1 MPPRLSLLFTLGV
14 LAACGSAGAETAR
27 GAAPDSLPEAPA
39 ARIEAATVAP
49 SDAALVLQLPGEVA
63 GGRDALLAAANG
75 GYVESV
81 LVQKG
86 DRVSAG
92 QALVRVNTRIARAQ
106 RDQAAAQAALAEGE
120 LARVEALGD
129 MASRAQL
136 DALRTQVVVAKAQL
150 EMADVQVARSVVTA
164 PFAGTVADLQAE
176 VGEVVGP
183 GTPIARLVQ
192 LDTVKVNISVS
203 DRDVGNLA
211 VGAPVQVS
219 TDASPAPLP
228 GQISAINPAA
238 DLSTRSFLVEATV
251 PNDEHRL
258 LPGMIARV
266 AAEGRAVTGQIV
278 LPQDWLVTRR
288 DGVGVF
294 VVQDGVSRW
303 RPVRTGP
310 LIQDQ
315 VVITEGLADG
325 ELVVMTGQ
333 RALADGDA
341 VLITRQGRCCTN
353 GRPTF

>member
-1 MPPRLSLLFTLGV
+1 MPRSLLLLPMWV
-14 LAACGSAGAETAR
+14 LAACSDAGAETAR
-27 GAAPDSLPEAPA
+27 GAAPDALPEAPA
-39 ARIEAATVAP
+39 ARIEAATVQP

-75 GYVESV
+75 GYVEAV
-81 LVQKG
+81 LVKKG
-86 DRVSAG
+86 DRVTAG
-92 QALVRVNTRIARAQ
+92 QALVRVNARLARAQ
-106 RDQAAAQAALAEGE
+106 RDQAAAQAALAEAE

-129 MASRAQL
+129 MAAKAQL
-136 DALRTQVVVAKAQL
+136 DALRTQVVIAKAQL
-150 EMADVQVARSVVTA
+150 DMAEVQAARAVVSA

-183 GTPIARLVQ
+183 GSPIARLVQ

-203 DRDVGNLA
+203 DRDVGNLT
-211 VGAPVQVS
+211 VGAPVTVS
-219 TDASPAPLP
+219 TDAAPAPLA

-238 DLSTRSFLVEATV
+238 DLSTRSFLVEALV
-251 PNDEHRL
+251 PNSEQRL

-315 VVITEGLADG
+315 VVITEGLTEG

-333 RALADGDA
+333 RSLADGDA